1 MQTEKLSKDW
11 VTVSMPGG
19 ANANSTNIT
28 DALDKGDADTA
39 KVFEGTDQSGQPM
52 TFVVIK
58 NYRP

>member
-1 MQTEKLSKDW
+1 
-11 VTVSMPGG
+11 MPGG